1 MSLIFIDENL
11 VQSWTYSVGNGLT
24 RELNVSGRQRLKCK
38 SDTPFVFNQKKN
50 YQYVTEIISNG
61 SVNDVISMAFN
72 SPFPTTQIDTNTNLD
87 ATSGVKFYAYAKPIN
102 NTSSNEIVD
111 YIASHIINTTSTYIK
126 NAEVNEIDFFINGQR
141 EYLDL
146 GTQSSAVTQPSGWV
160 YTESDLPNTGRYNWF
175 YSATSSSVQP
185 RYITSGTNLSSTY
198 SVNFIASIIDYDS
211 FNLELTYNFNSVGP
225 NDMLNIYLVTQ
236 NNLTS
241 FNNWQYVSS
250 LTASGTFSQNGLL
263 GKNADGTKNLL
274 VISASYSTSDGS
286 LMDAWVENIRILGSY
301 HPSLNNTQQLLTQT
315 NQYINN
321 TALQIPDPDQDAS
334 YFYNLLLNNNLYPL
348 FSKIGNGIFRS
359 GIWENGVWNN
369 GWRDDEQARDFD
381 SVALSVLTNTDIS
394 WKVELRGS
402 TYSIQGLS
410 PGDKV
415 AIGNIIAIDINDNRK
430 LLKDYY
436 TIENLGI
443 DDSSQPS
450 YGWIRVN
457 LDTTFPYRR
466 IEKDSPNHK
475 IKVTKNIWLSGGFFN
490 GYFSGVW
497 NNGLF
502 RGLPL
507 LTEMYNTHWIDGY
520 FNGGH
525 FNSSY
530 SDTFDITNLKPKE
543 QCTNGYIDLVF
554 TTNTTFVP
562 GDYILSTITQP
573 LVSQYS
579 GTSQVIAVS
588 PTQSIVNG
596 VTQSYD
602 IVTIDTI
609 YNSQNFYTFTG
620 VIGSAVRYTA
630 TGLIQNF
637 NFYDNNRSQVKSN
650 ESGISSQVFSYNSWV
665 DVNYDDS
672 RAVTIGRDFR
682 MYEPI
687 TKKSINRNNLYGY
700 PTYDVLSSASR
711 FRDSNTLDYKLYKLG
726 TKYRVFNNF
735 IGDSSQFNEPFN
747 DLDFSQFT
755 NAGWTYSYVNPY
767 NSTIKRT
774 ESIIALNDVNAQNLI
789 AGGITGDELFVTAS
803 NTGLILNSN
812 LVNLEKKRYS
822 VVEFDLMTYSVANQ
836 NHIYT
841 NPDIYNIVSIPGS
854 GYIKSNSTGLII
866 STCSVSSIGATVS
879 DVVVSVNL
887 YGSIPQIVINLKA
900 PNGKIINLKKNS
912 GGIGNRLNDTKFS
925 LRDNFTKFSLITTPY
940 SLNNTTIAYQ
950 DTYQYD
956 AELSQTSGIYTS
968 DVNTLA
974 GLSASIPGI
983 WTLYVAYPN
992 TASVDLINWSI
1003 NIEHIELFSQN
1014 IEPASNF
1021 PILHFNNLNYDV
1033 TTQTSGYET
1042 VQTYKS
1048 MTYLPINTNVDHL
1061 LTANTFRLDTV
1072 ENMTPIKWGGFG
1084 SAQKTKKY
1092 EYFYNKTDLMM
1103 SILGN
1108 GATGASNSSVILDN
1122 INIYETDMI
1131 PFFKY
1136 FQDENIYKGIQIPFV
1151 GEAPN
1156 IDYLSSDFVFID
1168 NITISVDTLE
1178 PGNGVTNSCIPISI
1192 VVNSYSIDFIGDTNN
1207 SRTFNVNSGTTT
1219 TTVTAQLLNNNILVN
1234 EPIIWSW
1241 SVISGNVSI
1250 TSFDTDTVT
1259 INGLNNGSTVKLK
1272 VIAYIGADIVQN
1284 ECWVYVSGSAT
1295 NNNPSTNTR
1304 VITLQSATAEET
1316 ITQYSPYDTNFT
1328 FNWITSGFTNITDIN
1343 VQWIRSGDLWPTD
1356 SSYDSIGYG
1365 TLNLTS
1371 PNTTFSNTSS
1381 AIILFGNAP
1390 LPGIPLQ
1397 DDYPIKVRLFA
1408 FDSGVNTPFFSNDVI
1423 ISQATSLFRIR
1434 LVNPGA
1440 SSVFRIEGGPA
1451 NAECTLRF
1459 TSNGQFDPGRY
1470 FRIFE
1475 NGVQQSGNIPL
1486 PINSPS
1492 YYAQLD
1498 SIGKSGDLNI
1508 TTGGGP
1514 ISGATLTVKI
1524 IECTIN
1530 QVPQILPTPPND
1542 SISLQLGV

>member
-1 MSLIFIDENL
+1 MALVFIDENL

-24 RELNVSGRQRLKCK
+24 RRLNPPNRLRIKCK
-38 SDTPFVFNQKKN
+38 SDTPFTFNQKKN
-50 YQYVTEIISNG
+50 YQFVTEITSGGI
-61 SVNDVISMAFN
+61 VNDVISAAFN
-72 SPFPTTQIDTNTNLD
+72 APFLNTQIDTNSNLD
-87 ATSGVKFYAYAKPIN
+87 AINGVKFYTYAKPIN
-102 NTSSNEIVD
+102 NTTSNEIID
-111 YIASHIINTTSTYIK
+111 YIASENINISSTYIK
-126 NAEVNEIDFFINGQR
+126 NVEINEIDFFINGQR

-146 GTQSSAVTQPSGWV
+146 GTFSNAPTQPSGWS

-274 VISASYSTSDGS
+274 VISASYSTIDGS
-286 LMDAWVENIRILGSY
+286 LMDAWVENIRILGAY

-315 NQYINN
+315 NQYSNN
-321 TALQIPDPDQDAS
+321 TALQIPDPDQDSS

-430 LLKDYY
+430 LLKDFY
-436 TIENLGI
+436 TIENLDI
-443 DDSSQPS
+443 DYPQDGPP

-502 RGLPL
+502 RGIPL

-525 FNSSY
+525 FNSTY
-530 SDTFDITNLKPKE
+530 SDVYNIVNLQPR
-543 QCTNGYIDLVF
+543 QACSNGYINLTF
-554 TTNTTFVP
+554 ETNTTFIP
-562 GDYILSTITQP
+562 GDYILTTITRSEVQ
-573 LVSQYS
+573 QYS
-579 GTSQVIAVS
+579 GVSQIIAVNA
-588 PTQSIVNG
+588 TQSLVSG

-609 YNSQNFYTFTG
+609 YNSQNFYNFNT
-620 VIGSAVRYTA
+620 VIGSSIRYTA

-637 NFYDNNRSQVKSN
+637 YFYDNNRSLIRSN
-650 ESGISSQVFSYNSWV
+650 DSNISSQVFSYNSWI

-672 RAVTIGRDFR
+672 RAVTLGRDFR

-735 IGDSSQFNEPFN
+735 IGENSQFNDPFN
-747 DLDFSQFT
+747 ELDFSQFI
-755 NAGWTYSYVNPY
+755 NAGWTYSSVN
-767 NSTIKRT
+767 SSDFTIRRT
-774 ESIIALNDVNAQNLI
+774 ENIIALNDSNAQSLI
-789 AGGITGDELFVTAS
+789 SGGIAGDELYITAS
-803 NTGLILNSN
+803 NTGLILNNS

-836 NHIYT
+836 DYIYS
-841 NPDIYNIVSIPGS
+841 NPDIYNIISINGS
-854 GYIKSNSTGLII
+854 GTFSELITPGLIT
-866 STCSVSSIGATVS
+866 STYSLNPGTVS
-879 DVVVSVNL
+879 VTDVVVNIDLV
-887 YGSIPQIVINLKA
+887 GSIPSLVINLQA
-900 PNGKIINLKKNS
+900 PNGKIINLKKN
-912 GGIGNRLNDTKFS
+912 GGGLGNRLSNTKFS
-925 LRDNFTKFSLITTPY
+925 LRDKFTKFSLVTTPY

-950 DTYQYD
+950 DTYRYD
-956 AELSQTSGIYTS
+956 SELSQQVGSGPLSNI
-968 DVNTLA
+968 NTLA
-974 GLSASIPGI
+974 GLSASIPGV
-983 WTLYVAYPN
+983 WTLYVQFPTN
-992 TASVDLINWSI
+992 QVVDLTNWSI
-1003 NIEHIELFSQN
+1003 SIEHIELFSQN
-1014 IEPASNF
+1014 IEPDSKF
-1021 PILHFNNLNYDV
+1021 PVLHFNNLNYDV
-1033 TTQTSGYET
+1033 TTQTSGYDT

-1048 MTYLPINTNVDHL
+1048 MTYLPINTNVNHL
-1061 LTANTFRLDTV
+1061 LTTNSFRLDSI

-1084 SAQKTKKY
+1084 NVQRTKKY

-1103 SILGN
+1103 SMLGN
-1108 GATGASNSSVILDN
+1108 GATGGSQSTFILDN
-1122 INIYETDMI
+1122 INVYETDMI

-1151 GEAPN
+1151 GEAPK
-1156 IDYLSSDFVFID
+1156 IDYLNSDFVFID

-1178 PGNGVTNSCIPISI
+1178 PGSGLSQSCSVIDLS
-1192 VVNSYSIDFIGDTNN
+1192 VDNYSIDFTNDTANNKLYVLSGTNSVLISTAVTNLLVGDSVTSWSWTAIGNSDVSLSFTNTANIQVVMNSTIAKLQVTATVTKANGQIVQIVDTCDIVVTSAPNSDITPIVENITITSVSLISNNNLYSYQFNSNFNITNN
-1207 SRTFNVNSGTTT
+1207 IFSEVRPIGGLTWSNPLLFSGLTSPQNRPVSLPAPFETRIYSLFGDNIIYSNIFTVQSSVLLPTRPTLVSGINDISKNTTQT
-1219 TTVTAQLLNNNILVN
+1219 RNLVVNNNTGETVYIFIGINNFYTGSGGL
-1234 EPIIWSW
+1234 SAQD
-1241 SVISGNVSI
+1241 SVSSNFKINSLTVMSLTNSSQNTISY
-1250 TSFDTDTVT
+1250 
-1259 INGLNNGSTVKLK
+1259 ST
-1272 VIAYIGADIVQN
+1272 
-1284 ECWVYVSGSAT
+1284 
-1295 NNNPSTNTR
+1295 P
-1304 VITLQSATAEET
+1304 ITLQ
-1316 ITQYSPYDTNFT
+1316 N
-1328 FNWITSGFTNITDIN
+1328 
-1343 VQWIRSGDLWPTD
+1343 
-1356 SSYDSIGYG
+1356 
-1365 TLNLTS
+1365 
-1371 PNTTFSNTSS
+1371 
-1381 AIILFGNAP
+1381 
-1390 LPGIPLQ
+1390 
-1397 DDYPIKVRLFA
+1397 
-1408 FDSGVNTPFFSNDVI
+1408 
-1423 ISQATSLFRIR
+1423 
-1434 LVNPGA
+1434 
-1440 SSVFRIEGGPA
+1440 
-1451 NAECTLRF
+1451 
-1459 TSNGQFDPGRY
+1459 
-1470 FRIFE
+1470 
-1475 NGVQQSGNIPL
+1475 
-1486 PINSPS
+1486 NS
-1492 YYAQLD
+1492 
-1498 SIGKSGDLNI
+1498 
-1508 TTGGGP
+1508 T
-1514 ISGATLTVKI
+1514 ISGLLSV
-1524 IECTIN
+1524 
-1530 QVPQILPTPPND
+1530 LPTND
-1542 SISLQLGV
+1542 QHYQVNLYWSNSLLGDKLLIAN

>member
-1 MSLIFIDENL
+1 MALVFIDENL

-24 RELNVSGRQRLKCK
+24 RELTVSGRQRLKCK
-38 SDTPFVFNQKKN
+38 SDTPLIFNQKKN
-50 YQYVTEIISNG
+50 YQYVTEIISSG
-61 SVNDVISMAFN
+61 QIGDVISTVFN
-72 SPFPTTQIDTNTNLD
+72 SPFPATQIDTNSSLD
-87 ATSGVKFYAYAKPIN
+87 ATYGVKFYTYVKPIN
-102 NTSSNEIVD
+102 NASSNQVLD
-111 YIASHIINTTSTYIK
+111 YISTEVINTSSTYIR
-126 NAEVNEIDFFINGQR
+126 NVEFNEIDFFINGQR
-141 EYLDL
+141 DYLDL
-146 GTQSSAVTQPSGWV
+146 GTFSNAPTQPSGWS

-175 YSATSSSVQP
+175 YSATSSSAQP
-185 RYITSGTNLSSTY
+185 RYITSGANLSSTY

-211 FNLELTYNFNSVGP
+211 FNLELNYNFSSVGP
-225 NDMLNIYLVTQ
+225 NDMLNVYLVTQ

-241 FNNWQYVSS
+241 FNNWQYVFS

-274 VISASYSTSDGS
+274 VISASYSTIDGS
-286 LMDAWVENIRILGSY
+286 LMDAWVENIRILGAY

-315 NQYINN
+315 NQYSGN
-321 TALQIPDPDQDAS
+321 TALQIPDPNQDSS

-381 SVALSVLTNTDIS
+381 SVALSVLTDTDIS

-402 TYSIQGLS
+402 TYSIQDLS
-410 PGDKV
+410 QGDKV

-443 DDSSQPS
+443 DSIDGLS

-525 FNSSY
+525 FNSVY
-530 SDTFDITNLKPKE
+530 SNTYDITNLVPRQ
-543 QCTNGYIDLVF
+543 QCTNGYINLTF

-579 GTSQVIAVS
+579 GTSQVIAVTS
-588 PTQSIVNG
+588 TQSVING

-650 ESGISSQVFSYNSWV
+650 ESGISSQVFSYNSWI

-755 NAGWTYSYVNPY
+755 NAGWTYSYLSPHNL
-767 NSTIKRT
+767 TIKRT

-822 VVEFDLMTYSVANQ
+822 IVEFDLMTYSVANP
-836 NHIYT
+836 NYIYT
-841 NPDIYNIVSIPGS
+841 NPDIYSLVSIPGS
-854 GYIKSNSTGLII
+854 GYTKSNSPGLVT
-866 STCSVSSIGATVS
+866 STCSINIGGTISVS

-974 GLSASIPGI
+974 GLTSSIPGI
-983 WTLYVAYPN
+983 WTLYVSYP
-992 TASVDLINWSI
+992 TTTSVDLINWSI

-1061 LTANTFRLDTV
+1061 LTTNTFRLDTV

-1178 PGNGVTNSCIPISI
+1178 PGNGLTNSCAPISV
-1192 VVNSYSIDFIGDTNN
+1192 VVNSYRIDFIGDTNN
-1207 SRTFNVNSGTTT
+1207 SETFNVSQGVTT
-1219 TTVTAQLLNNNILVN
+1219 TTVSAQLLNNNILVT
-1234 EPIIWSW
+1234 EPITWSW
-1241 SVISGNVSI
+1241 NVVAGVASLAQ
-1250 TSFDTDTVT
+1250 SNTDTVLIT
-1259 INGLNNGSTVKLK
+1259 GLTNGAVVKLK
-1272 VIAYIGADIVQN
+1272 VTAYINNDVIDGF
-1284 ECWVYVSGSAT
+1284 CFVYVSGSAT
-1295 NNNPSTNTR
+1295 NNNPVTPTTR
-1304 VITLQSATAEET
+1304 TITLNTATAQRVSNDT
-1316 ITQYSPYDTNFT
+1316 IFNFT
-1328 FNWITSGFTNITDIN
+1328 WVTSGFTNINDIN
-1343 VQWIRSGDLWPTD
+1343 VQWRRVGDPWPNDD
-1356 SSYDSIGYG
+1356 SNRGSF
-1365 TLNLTS
+1365 NLTN
-1371 PNTTFSNTSS
+1371 PNVQTSISIS
-1381 AIILFGNAP
+1381 ADNLFG
-1390 LPGIPLQ
+1390 Q
-1397 DDYPIKVRLFA
+1397 DQPYEQDYPIEIRIFA
-1408 FDSGVNTPFFSNDVI
+1408 FETSVTDPVFSTNWI
-1423 ISQATSLFRIR
+1423 MITGLASIFRIYFI
-1434 LVNPGA
+1434 NP
-1440 SSVFRIEGGPA
+1440 SSSPIFRIEGGPA
-1451 NAECTLRF
+1451 NAECLLKF
-1459 TSNGQFDPGRY
+1459 TTGPVSPGRQIE
-1470 FRIFE
+1470 IFE
-1475 NGVQQSGNIPL
+1475 DGVPQQNFSL
-1486 PINSPS
+1486 PIDDPAYYVQLNSLGES
-1492 YYAQLD
+1492 NNLAIYRRAG
-1498 SIGKSGDLNI
+1498 S
-1508 TTGGGP
+1508 GP
-1514 ISGATLTVKI
+1514 IGTSLIIRI
-1524 IECTIN
+1524 IECTVN
-1530 QVPQILPTPPND
+1530 QVPQLLPNSPND
-1542 SISLQLGV
+1542 FIDMQLS